1 MTRQSSLMS
10 MFTSKNPS
18 VIRDQPVLILHT
30 SGSTG
35 RHLPNMDILH
45 KLILKSGIPK
55 PIVYTPEF
63 FWRIIGANTLP
74 APNGMMR
81 IDDLFLRG
89 DFFSLLPAFHV
100 SGLLGR
106 ICSDINFLNRLLAL
120 DGALFSQYS
129 RTASPCILCPTD
141 RRRLMASWK
150 RCDTD
155 TLNGP
160 SCYPSLLTS
169 LPVTQT
175 RYLFYTGG
183 ALPPS
188 AGERAVASGI
198 SVYSGLGS
206 SECGALPQTRSPDDH
221 LHPQSETWGICGS
234 IRRCKQSFGI
244 AWMTCMSW

>member
-89 DFFSLLPAFHV
+89 DFFSSLPAFHV

-175 RYLFYTGG
+175 RWLLLRRNCSTSSTRV
-183 ALPPS
+183 ALSLQVP
-188 AGERAVASGI
+188 E
-198 SVYSGLGS
+198 SVLSLQES
-206 SECGALPQTRSPDDH
+206 
-221 LHPQSETWGICGS
+221 QSI
-234 IRRCKQSFGI
+234 Q
-244 AWMTCMSW
+244 A